1 LNLRSPRHPDRPHS
15 LNNLANALHAQF
27 EQLGNLQLLS
37 EAVDLHRQ
45 ALMMYPLDHPGR
57 SNSLNNLANTLQ
69 TQFEQLGD
77 LDCFA
82 EAVDMH
88 RQAVLLRPLRH
99 LDHSNWLNSLASAL
113 MIQFEHIG
121 GVALLAEAVDLLRQ
135 TLDLRLPRSSA
146 RHNSLSNLANALYVR
161 FQELGDWESL
171 MEAINLHAQA
181 LKLLPLGHPDRS
193 SALSDLANA
202 LRSRGHLH
210 GALNDNKAALNDVTA
225 AISLHRQALEL
236 RPLGHPNRPK
246 SLGNLAAA
254 LQAHFH
260 QTGNLDSLAV
270 CRADR
275 THLCRSMADAD
286 GPTVASTVYQKLLDE
301 ETFDLN
307 NAPYALDDAVQ
318 LLREEK
324 VDAERWAVFVHMG
337 A

>member
-1 LNLRSPRHPDRPHS
+1 
-15 LNNLANALHAQF
+15 
-27 EQLGNLQLLS
+27 
-37 EAVDLHRQ
+37 
-45 ALMMYPLDHPGR
+45 
-57 SNSLNNLANTLQ
+57 
-69 TQFEQLGD
+69 
-77 LDCFA
+77 
-82 EAVDMH
+82 MH

-121 GVALLAEAVDLLRQ
+121 GIASLAEAVDLLRQ
-135 TLDLRLPRSSA
+135 TLDLRLPRSPA
-146 RHNSLSNLANALYVR
+146 RRNSLSNLANALYVR

-236 RPLGHPNRPK
+236 RPLGHSNRPK

-254 LQAHFH
+254 LQA
-260 QTGNLDSLAV
+260 TSTRLATWIRSQRRSIYTAV
-270 CRADR
+270 PWNFLRILVLTAQEAWR
-275 THLCRSMADAD
+275 TSGPRST
-286 GPTVASTVYQKLLDE
+286 PVS
-301 ETFDLN
+301 
-307 NAPYALDDAVQ
+307 
-318 LLREEK
+318 
-324 VDAERWAVFVHMG
+324 
-337 A
+337 